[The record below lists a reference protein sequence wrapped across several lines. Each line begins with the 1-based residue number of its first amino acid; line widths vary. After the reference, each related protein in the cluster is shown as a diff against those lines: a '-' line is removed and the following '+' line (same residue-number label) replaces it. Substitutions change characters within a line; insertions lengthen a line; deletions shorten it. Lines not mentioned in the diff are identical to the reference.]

1 MCSDSCTSIDGAS
14 MHPMPSRASPT
25 PRSRRCL
32 DTYVLQS
39 SSPTIHS
46 QGTPDRSPQTQ
57 SSQTDSPLLSLQ
69 HTCDARSSCLR
80 SHHIRPLPSQGD
92 STCLQ
97 RHRSQ
102 GKSPAAASSL
112 ASSSARRWRLLP
124 LARCPHC
131 QPSPSLS
138 DPRQRSTSTPCHIR
152 EYHRRTGVASVSA
165 LAPVLA
171 LPMAPA
177 LAHQSV
183 LLSVLPS
190 ESSLAEPSDLVSPRT
205 TFYCSALSCAP
216 PDTRTRS
223 SSPHCHMIRPAR
235 SCCRPMDP
243 T

>member
-1 MCSDSCTSIDGAS
+1 M
-14 MHPMPSRASPT
+14 
-25 PRSRRCL
+25 
-32 DTYVLQS
+32 
-39 SSPTIHS
+39 
-46 QGTPDRSPQTQ
+46 
-57 SSQTDSPLLSLQ
+57 
-69 HTCDARSSCLR
+69 SSCPCGEGVCSLR
-80 SHHIRPLPSQGD
+80 QINAHLVVHPAVMLISSTPVVFLCRP
-92 STCLQ
+92 CLQ